1 MILNEIREI
10 NRKVENY
17 LKDNLKDYNISIGQ
31 WELIKMIFQSVNLE
45 LNAQTLEK
53 QLKVDKRTLSI
64 NLAKLEKQGLILRGN
79 SEEDRRKK
87 QIMLTDYTMEVAED
101 LLSIEKEINETIIQL
116 LEDKEKFNQ
125 ELNSL
130 NNGLWD

>member
-130 NNGLWD
+130 NNGL